1 MDQPPE
7 LSPEDKAYVEEKTR
21 RMVAVA
27 ALRKIQRLVD
37 DYRGGSAPLELRR
50 PGHPAELSPELQA
63 SVPPHA
69 RRVAGFAAMLKVQ
82 QLVREY
88 RESQE
93 AAKRAARRI
102 ALFFAVLFVVGAVV
116 LLAYPDGAARVVSH
130 AFMSTVTGDQ

>member
-37 DYRGGSAPLELRR
+37 DYRDGKAPLELRR
-50 PGHPAELSPELQA
+50 PGQSRELSPEQQA

-88 RESQE
+88 RASQE
-93 AAKRAARRI
+93 AAKKAARNI
-102 ALFFAVLFVVGAVV
+102 AIFFAALFVVGAVV
-116 LLAYPDGAARVVSH
+116 LLVTPTVLH
-130 AFMSTVTGDQ
+130 ALFRMLS

>member
-27 ALRKIQRLVD
+27 ALRRIQRLVD
-37 DYRGGSAPLELRR
+37 DYRHGSAPLDLHR
-50 PGHPAELSPELQA
+50 PRQSRELSPELQA

-82 QLVREY
+82 QLAREY
-88 RESQE
+88 RRSQE
-93 AAKRAARRI
+93 AAKNAAKKI
-102 ALFFAVLFVVGAVV
+102 ALFFAVLFVVGAAIL
-116 LLAYPDGAARVVSH
+116 LLAPTAMQALFRMLS
-130 AFMSTVTGDQ
+130 

>member
-1 MDQPPE
+1 VSESPE
-7 LSPEDKAYVEEKTR
+7 LSPEDKAYVEQKTR

-27 ALRKIQRLVD
+27 ALRRIQRLVH
-37 DYRGGSAPLELRR
+37 DYRHGSAPLDLHR
-50 PGHPAELSPELQA
+50 PGQSRELSPELQA

-93 AAKRAARRI
+93 AAKRAARKI
-102 ALFFAVLFVVGAVV
+102 AIFFAALFIVVAVV
-116 LLAYPDGAARVVSH
+116 LLLTPTTLH
-130 AFMSTVTGDQ
+130 ALFRMLS

>member
-1 MDQPPE
+1 MDHPPE
-7 LSPEDKAYVEEKTR
+7 LSPEDKACVEEKTR
-21 RMVAVA
+21 RMLAVA
-27 ALRKIQRLVD
+27 ALRRIQRLVE

-50 PGHPAELSPELQA
+50 PGHARGLSPELQA
-63 SVPPHA
+63 SVPPDA

-102 ALFFAVLFVVGAVV
+102 ALFFAALFVVGAVA
-116 LLAYPDGAARVVSH
+116 LLLTPTALH
-130 AFMSTVTGDQ
+130 ALFRMLS

>member
-21 RMVAVA
+21 RLVAVA
-27 ALRKIQRLVD
+27 ALRRIHRLVD
-37 DYRGGSAPLELRR
+37 DYRSGNAPIELRR
-50 PGHPAELSPELQA
+50 PGQSRELSPEQQA
-63 SVPPHA
+63 AVPPHA

-93 AAKRAARRI
+93 ASKRTARNI
-102 ALFFAVLFVVGAVV
+102 AIFFAGLLIVGALVLLLTPTTLHALFRMF
-116 LLAYPDGAARVVSH
+116 S
-130 AFMSTVTGDQ
+130 